1 MFPGELALLQQL
13 QYLRN
18 GFFNNLFELIT
29 MLGEEVLL
37 VLLIISLW
45 FSYDKHLARK
55 IFFITTVSLSI
66 NSILKNF
73 LRIPRPFSTGKIT
86 CVRPDTATGYSFPS
100 GHTQNFAT
108 WSSTLTIAFKKKW
121 FSILINI
128 LIFLVAFSRLF
139 LGAHYPSDVICGGV
153 LGIILAHAGNALCNK
168 VLNKKR
174 MYLITLGLLTPFTVI
189 FLIFKDPLF
198 EDFYKFYG
206 ILAGLYAAVAFEEK
220 YAPIS
225 YDVSW
230 QKKIIRII
238 TGTFLALIIEKGIDL
253 TAIISSLEIYLIADT
268 IKHILL
274 VFVVFGLC
282 PLVFKKL
289 KL

>member
-13 QYLRN
+13 QHLRN
-18 GFFNNLFELIT
+18 GFLNNLFELIT

-128 LIFLVAFSRLF
+128 NFINGYTKKQGYGGAIWSDIGCIAINCTFSNNHAYYGGAISRCNALNCIFDDLF
-139 LGAHYPSDVICGGV
+139 
-153 LGIILAHAGNALCNK
+153 IIL
-168 VLNKKR
+168 
-174 MYLITLGLLTPFTVI
+174 
-189 FLIFKDPLF
+189 
-198 EDFYKFYG
+198 
-206 ILAGLYAAVAFEEK
+206 
-220 YAPIS
+220 
-225 YDVSW
+225 
-230 QKKIIRII
+230 
-238 TGTFLALIIEKGIDL
+238 
-253 TAIISSLEIYLIADT
+253 
-268 IKHILL
+268 
-274 VFVVFGLC
+274 
-282 PLVFKKL
+282 
-289 KL
+289 